1 MSDYKE
7 NAKVPYVSRE
17 DFPQDKI
24 EIYDHIL
31 QTRKL
36 DYIPE
41 LFARMG
47 SSPGA
52 MQAVASV
59 GEHVRFH
66 SVLDDVLREMVICT
80 VSQEVGNWYEWCH
93 HIHRMPDDMQAVCGT
108 PAAEGLPA
116 PIGPALKFARIT
128 ATNST
133 VDDGLIEEVRDS
145 LGDQGVVD
153 LTVMVGYYQLVG
165 TFCNILQVPI
175 EDNMARIPMK
185 K

>member
-1 MSDYKE
+1 MSEYGE

-17 DFPQDKI
+17 DFPQDQI
-24 EIYDHIL
+24 GIYDHIL

-41 LFARMG
+41 LFARMA
-47 SSPGA
+47 SSTGA
-52 MQAVASV
+52 MEAVASV

-66 SVLDDVLREMVICT
+66 SVLDELLRELVICT

-93 HIHRMPDDMQAVCGT
+93 HIHRMPDDMQAICGT
-108 PAAEGLPA
+108 PAAEDLPA
-116 PIGPALKFARIT
+116 PMGPVLKFSRMT
-128 ATNST
+128 AANEA
-133 VDDGLIEEVRDS
+133 VDDALIEQVRDA
-145 LGDQGVVD
+145 LGDQGLVD
-153 LTVMVGYYQLVG
+153 LTVMVGYYQLLG
-165 TFCNILQVPI
+165 TFCRVLEVPI

>member
-1 MSDYKE
+1 MSEYKE
-7 NAKVPYVSRE
+7 DAKVPYVSRE
-17 DFPQDKI
+17 AFPQDQI
-24 EIYDHIL
+24 GIYDHIL

-47 SSPGA
+47 TSPGA
-52 MQAVASV
+52 MEAVASV

-66 SVLDDVLREMVICT
+66 SVFSDVLREMVICT

-93 HIHRMPDDMQAVCGT
+93 HIHRMPEDMQAICGT
-108 PAAEGLPA
+108 PAAEDLSA
-116 PIGPALKFARIT
+116 PIGPALKFSRMVANNE
-128 ATNST
+128 A
-133 VDDGLIEEVRDS
+133 VDDSLIEEIRGS

-153 LTVMVGYYQLVG
+153 LTVMVGYYQLIG
-165 TFCNILQVPI
+165 TFCRTLQVPI
-175 EDNMARIPMK
+175 EDNMNRAPMK

>member
-17 DFPQDKI
+17 DFPQDQI
-24 EIYDHIL
+24 GIYDHIL

-52 MQAVASV
+52 MEAVASV

-93 HIHRMPDDMQAVCGT
+93 HIHRMPADMQAVCGT
-108 PAAEGLPA
+108 PAAEDLPA

-128 ATNST
+128 ATSNT
-133 VDDGLIEEVRDS
+133 VDDGLIEAVRDS

-175 EDNMARIPMK
+175 EDNMNRVPMK

>member
-1 MSDYKE
+1 MSEYKE
-7 NAKVPYVSRE
+7 DAKVPYVSRE
-17 DFPQDKI
+17 DFPTDQI
-24 EIYDHIL
+24 GIYNHIL
-31 QTRKL
+31 ETRKL
-36 DYIPE
+36 EYIPE
-41 LFARMG
+41 LFARMA

-52 MQAVASV
+52 MEAVASV

-66 SVLDDVLREMVICT
+66 SVLDELLREMVICT

-93 HIHRMPDDMQAVCGT
+93 HIHRMPDDMQAICGT
-108 PAAEGLPA
+108 PAAEELPA
-116 PIGPALKFARIT
+116 PVGPALKFSRIT
-128 ATNST
+128 ANNED
-133 VDDGLIEEVRDS
+133 VDDALIEQVRAS

-165 TFCNILQVPI
+165 TFCRVLEVPI